1 MKCARHPFAPESW
14 HTHRLWS
21 RLIFLDEHV
30 STFNTKTSIYVN
42 FGGSMSCDSMDCP
55 FECNP
60 DSNELNLSSRPHG
73 KVRNVGE
80 LIYLALHSNPL
91 AHTTG
96 YLLWSDPPTKTVN
109 MERWLNNIK

>member
-1 MKCARHPFAPESW
+1 
-14 HTHRLWS
+14 
-21 RLIFLDEHV
+21 
-30 STFNTKTSIYVN
+30 
-42 FGGSMSCDSMDCP
+42 MSCDSMDCP

-96 YLLWSDPPTKTVN
+96 YLL
-109 MERWLNNIK
+109 